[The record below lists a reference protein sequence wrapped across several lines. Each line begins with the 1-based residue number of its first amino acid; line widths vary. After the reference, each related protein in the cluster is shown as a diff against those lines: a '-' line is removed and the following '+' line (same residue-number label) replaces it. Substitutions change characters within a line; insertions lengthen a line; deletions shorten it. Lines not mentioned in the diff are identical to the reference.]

1 MNKKTVPLLVAAILL
16 ASMFAGIAIAEVP
29 VQIKKLEKEY
39 QITEKNYKETKRVYE
54 IARVGQ
60 RDAVRRYRNIKAAE
74 KDPEVLQSAAKEY
87 VLDSIDAMIAK
98 LEVLK
103 VNAERAEQQGY
114 APFNGVERIN
124 VHILNLEQIKKDVNN
139 ADTPQEL
146 KDAVKELRSGWKVT
160 KKEAKYFVSRTANN
174 RIENFLI
181 KADSVSVKLE
191 TVIEQ
196 LESSGADTANL
207 TQNLELFKK
216 EVEAANE
223 SYKKA
228 REIHQGETGFDPTGR
243 IINDASSD
251 ASLQEANEYMIEA
264 REHIRQANLILKD
277 IFNEVRKCRGAVF
290 LNGTGSLYAEGN
302 GRAAIF
308 GNVTINLSAENATMI
323 VSRNAEV
330 TVNGNGT
337 RVELENG
344 NIKYQGYG
352 IADVSGE
359 QIRFTIAGRNI
370 VLEAAGTGRVI
381 LCGNGTYHIDNT
393 DSGSHGAIHQW
404 TTPYAMQGTMFEQQQ
419 PQPQQQKT
427 SWRR

>member
-16 ASMFAGIAIAEVP
+16 AGIFAGIAIAEVP

-54 IARVGQ
+54 IARAGQ
-60 RDAVRRYRNIKAAE
+60 QDAVQRYREIKAAE

-124 VHILNLEQIKKDVNN
+124 THILNLEQIKKDVNN

-181 KADSVSVKLE
+181 KADRVSVKLE
-191 TVIEQ
+191 TVVEQ
-196 LESSGADTANL
+196 LESSRADTANL
-207 TQNLELFKK
+207 TQNLEMFKK

-228 REIHQGETGFDPTGR
+228 REIHQGETGFDSTGC

-251 ASLQEANEYMIEA
+251 ASLREANEYMIEA

-277 IFNEVRKCRGAVF
+277 IFKEVKESRSAVF

-308 GNVTINLSAENATMI
+308 GNVTINLSAENATI
-323 VSRNAEV
+323 VVSRNAEV

-352 IADVSGE
+352 SFDVSGE
-359 QIRFTIAGRNI
+359 QIHFAISGNDI
-370 VLEAAGTGRVI
+370 VLEAAGTGRVL

-393 DSGSHGAIHQW
+393 DSDLQGAIHQW
-404 TTPYAMQGTMFEQQQ
+404 TAPYAIQGTMFGQQ
-419 PQPQQQKT
+419 PQPQQQKNG
-427 SWRR
+427 WRR